1 MMKYKKETKKEVVNA
16 LKVVFLI
23 STFFGQSAISKEA
36 LPELE
41 IKKIEDGVYLHT
53 SYEDYGEW
61 GIVAAHGLVAIDGD
75 RAVVIDTPAKESD
88 TQDLLNWLDKNELQA
103 KAVIA
108 THFHGDSA
116 SGFALFNAKN
126 IPTYATILT
135 NQLLTENN
143 RVQATHEIKEDS
155 YWLVKDKVEV
165 YYPGGGHSKDN
176 IVVWL
181 ADTKI
186 LFGGCF
192 VKPNHLGYLGDAV
205 LAEWPQSTKNLLAKY
220 ADVKYV
226 VPGHGAMGGKE
237 LLEKTL
243 ARVIDAA
250 NRPITK

>member
-1 MMKYKKETKKEVVNA
+1 M
-16 LKVVFLI
+16 
-23 STFFGQSAISKEA
+23 
-36 LPELE
+36 
-41 IKKIEDGVYLHT
+41 
-53 SYEDYGEW
+53 
-61 GIVAAHGLVAIDGD
+61 IVIDD
-75 RAVVIDTPAKESD
+75 NDAVVIDTPAKESD

-116 SGFALFNAKN
+116 SGFALLNAKN
-126 IPTYATILT
+126 IPTYATTLT
-135 NQLLTENN
+135 NQLLAEND
-143 RVQATHEIKEDS
+143 RVQATHEIKDDS

-192 VKPNHLGYLGDAV
+192 VKPSHLGYLGDAV
-205 LAEWPQSTKNLLAKY
+205 LAEWPQSTKNILAKY

-226 VPGHGAMGGKE
+226 VPGHGTMGSKE

-250 NRPITK
+250 NRPVTK